1 MNKLPTVIASY
12 NRQEL
17 LQQTIESAIKN
28 ADNQLDIIVV
38 NDASTDKTEE
48 YLDSLTNIRHV
59 DLKERASVA
68 IVKNTGIEMVKES
81 EYICVSDNDVYYLPH
96 WDSTLIKVL
105 DTYPDIGAVG
115 GKKHPHHRL
124 AWDLPVTLKVLLRK
138 GEPFINIRKL
148 DDSTNVQLV
157 EQQAGY
163 SLMLRR
169 EDMDKLGG
177 FNIALPTSEDNDFCE
192 RVMAMGKFIAAVDPP
207 VLHHCGLC
215 TYTGNKSADY
225 PEMMNLQ
232 YTHSE
237 VKFR

>member
-1 MNKLPTVIASY
+1 MGKLPLIIATY

-17 LQQTIESAIKN
+17 LQQTIESAFEN
-28 ADNQLDIIVV
+28 ADNQLEVIVV
-38 NDASTDKTEE
+38 NDVSTDKTEE
-48 YLDSLTNIRHV
+48 YLDSLTNVKHI
-59 DLKERASVA
+59 DLKERVSIA
-68 IVKNTGIEMVKES
+68 IVKNTGIKMVEKS

-105 DTYPDIGAVG
+105 DTYPDIGVVG

-124 AWDLPVTLKVLLRK
+124 IWDPPITLRVLLRE
-138 GEPFINIRKL
+138 GEPLINIRKL
-148 DDSTNVQLV
+148 NADVNVQLV

-169 EDMDKLGG
+169 EDMNKLGG
-177 FNIALPTSEDNDFCE
+177 FNIALSTSEDNEFCE

-225 PEMMNLQ
+225 PEMMSLQ
-232 YTHSE
+232 DAFPNI
-237 VKFR
+237 KFR